1 MKKVKQ
7 SKQESRAKL
16 QSKKLSGTKT
26 MQQTIA

>member
-7 SKQESRAKL
+7 SKLESKAKL